1 MYDII
6 LYVVINFF
14 RILLKK
20 SGSQVPRI
28 ELEEMGP
35 SLDLVMRRSHLASDD
50 LMKQACKQPKA
61 TKVCTVAGTNVVFSP
76 VTF

>member
-1 MYDII
+1 MSTQSLYYNII
-6 LYVVINFF
+6 AAII

-35 SLDLVMRRSHLASDD
+35 SLDLVVRRSHLASDD
-50 LMKQACKQPKA
+50 LMKQSCRQPKA
-61 TKVCTVAGTNVVFSP
+61 TKVP
-76 VTF
+76 